1 MLKLSHIAIA
11 SPDLQKAIERFKVLQ
26 LRVAE
31 VHDVPSE
38 RVKAAM
44 LEMEASEHL
53 RLELLEPTSTD
64 SPISKFLEKRPKGGI
79 HHLCFEVKGIEKWKG
94 ELEKAGIPV
103 LPPGIRPGARGR
115 VLFVDPRAMEGVL
128 IELEEIADK

>member
-11 SPDLQKAIERFKVLQ
+11 SPQMQKAIAKFQAIGFKLGESH
-26 LRVAE
+26 E
-31 VHDVPSE
+31 VPTEKV
-38 RVKAAM
+38 RAAM
-44 LEMEASEHL
+44 LLMEASPHL

-79 HHLCFEVKGIEKWKG
+79 HHLCFEVKNLEQWKAR
-94 ELEKAGIPV
+94 LEKEGLPI
-103 LPPGIRPGARGR
+103 LPPGIRQAARGR
-115 VLFVDPRAMEGVL
+115 ALFVDPRAMEGVL

>member
-11 SPDLQKAIERFKVLQ
+11 TPEIKKAIEKFQALE

-31 VHDVPSE
+31 THDVPSE
-38 RVKAAM
+38 KVKATM
-44 LEMEASEHL
+44 LHLEASSHL

-79 HHLCFEVKGIEKWKG
+79 HHLCFEVRGIDKWKA

-115 VLFVDPRAMEGVL
+115 ALFLDPRAMEGVL
-128 IELEEIADK
+128 IELEELADK

>member
-11 SPDLQKAIERFKVLQ
+11 SPALLKAIERFKVLQ
-26 LRVAE
+26 LHVAE

-38 RVKAAM
+38 KVKAAM
-44 LEMEASEHL
+44 LTMKASDHL
-53 RLELLEPTSTD
+53 RLELLEPTSPD
-64 SPISKFLEKRPKGGI
+64 SPISKFLEKRPRGGI
-79 HHLCFEVKGIEKWKG
+79 HHLCFEVKGIDRWKT
-94 ELEKAGIPV
+94 EMEKAGIPV

-128 IELEEIADK
+128 IELEELADK